1 MSTPQSW
8 SRGSGRQADKV
19 GWSQKVMEMGQGAD
33 KDEKG
38 KKGGHTMTESKVDP
52 HNVIGCQW
60 VFAIKKKADGDI
72 EHYKAW
78 IVTKGF
84 SQIYVIDYNKT
95 FAPVIKFKWSSIWI
109 LLTSAT

>member
-1 MSTPQSW
+1 MAEVKIPHSYEDTMNHLDSNAW
-8 SRGSGRQADKV
+8 LEACAEELGTLR
-19 GWSQKVMEMGQGAD
+19 EMN
-33 KDEKG
+33 
-38 KKGGHTMTESKVDP
+38 TYLPVCESEVDP

-72 EHYKAW
+72 EHYKAC

-95 FAPVIKFKWSSIWI
+95 FAPVIKWSSIWI